1 MSRAQL
7 SDASTT
13 RYVSSVGVRSPE
25 VPCFN
30 SPSRPMRYVASRPRA
45 RARPRGDCAR
55 FGGRLRE
62 TGGWEP
68 RARERREGNR
78 RREGRSNRVV
88 RRELAVNT
96 IEMNRVRLTNT
107 SDDARRRSDGDGKA
121 TNGGGVSD
129 VARLA
134 LSAEASIQRVNGGG
148 GRARRQLDVE
158 FGELDVQALQD
169 DRYVLQNMYDEF
181 DDSVIGV
188 EEQGSYPRRGGASR
202 GDGHEDSASKRS
214 STTGASVEWT
224 KGYTKTLKNFDADS
238 PRVGTRSARAPR
250 GGVEASKAVVAKRGG
265 ATAKNSSLASN
276 ASAMKNAS
284 ACREFV
290 ASKKCNCKKSKC
302 LKLYCECFAAGAFCK
317 DCSCQQCQNTT
328 ENEAIVTKTR
338 QQIEQRNPYAFESKI
353 MADAGDDARHT
364 KGCHCKKSA
373 CLKKYC
379 ECFQAGV
386 KCQDYCK
393 CEGCKNNDN
402 GPSPA
407 LPRGGA
413 AKASK
418 VSKSKARSRETVA
431 ATTMAAKE
439 LQDDLI
445 IEDFKLTGVM
455 GSPLRAFEHTDDLS
469 SEYSN
474 LSKSVEQSPLRTLL
488 LSEGVQLSP
497 FFSTSSLPATALSP
511 LRAGQ
516 MSPLRPTPS
525 HGFMS
530 PLTPGM
536 RPGKY
541 SIRSSS
547 SRGKAPVPLFNE
559 DSGHGGEFKT
569 PRDRKTNTVFGGM
582 HDAAKDGPLRA
593 TFTSPIPLSTPD
605 VYE

>member
-1 MSRAQL
+1 
-7 SDASTT
+7 
-13 RYVSSVGVRSPE
+13 
-25 VPCFN
+25 
-30 SPSRPMRYVASRPRA
+30 
-45 RARPRGDCAR
+45 
-55 FGGRLRE
+55 
-62 TGGWEP
+62 
-68 RARERREGNR
+68 
-78 RREGRSNRVV
+78 VV
-88 RRELAVNT
+88 KRELAVKT
-96 IEMNRVRLTNT
+96 IEINRERLTNA

-134 LSAEASIQRVNGGG
+134 LNAEASIQRGNGG

-181 DDSVIGV
+181 DDSVIGA
-188 EEQGSYPRRGGASR
+188 EEQGSYPRRGAS
-202 GDGHEDSASKRS
+202 GENGHEDSASKRS

-224 KGYTKTLKNFDADS
+224 KGFTKTLKNFDADS
-238 PRVGTRSARAPR
+238 PRVGTRSARVPR
-250 GGVEASKAVVAKRGG
+250 GGVEASKGVVAKRGG
-265 ATAKNSSLASN
+265 ATAKNSSLSSH

-317 DCSCQQCQNTT
+317 D
-328 ENEAIVTKTR
+328 
-338 QQIEQRNPYAFESKI
+338 
-353 MADAGDDARHT
+353 
-364 KGCHCKKSA
+364 
-373 CLKKYC
+373 
-379 ECFQAGV
+379 
-386 KCQDYCK
+386 
-393 CEGCKNNDN
+393 
-402 GPSPA
+402 
-407 LPRGGA
+407 
-413 AKASK
+413 
-418 VSKSKARSRETVA
+418 
-431 ATTMAAKE
+431 
-439 LQDDLI
+439 
-445 IEDFKLTGVM
+445 FKLTGVM

-474 LSKSVEQSPLRTLL
+474 FSKSVEHSPLRTLL

-541 SIRSSS
+541 SIRSSL
-547 SRGKAPVPLFNE
+547 SRGKAPVPLFND

>member
-1 MSRAQL
+1 M
-7 SDASTT
+7 
-13 RYVSSVGVRSPE
+13 
-25 VPCFN
+25 
-30 SPSRPMRYVASRPRA
+30 
-45 RARPRGDCAR
+45 
-55 FGGRLRE
+55 
-62 TGGWEP
+62 
-68 RARERREGNR
+68 
-78 RREGRSNRVV
+78 V

-96 IEMNRVRLTNT
+96 IEMNRVRLTNA

-134 LSAEASIQRVNGGG
+134 LSAEASIQRGNGGG

-328 ENEAIVTKTR
+328 ENESIVTKTR

-541 SIRSSS
+541 SIRSSL